1 MKRIL
6 SLIIVV
12 TMFIGVFSFS
22 AFAEE
27 NEEAKKLACFRINW
41 ATQSYVTYDYS
52 TKKNTPTNY
61 ELYYTVDKT
70 ARYIY
75 TTGTVDYDRKG
86 GGRAYF
92 SLQKFA
98 INDSTHYEYVFKAKN
113 NIEKEYAGIVFA
125 FGGGLAYIM
134 YGSFNNSAAEPNTGV
149 SYITLTKGLHAAS
162 GKDCSTGF
170 EGRYLKV
177 ALDSEGFGHYKIVY
191 NGYKVSVYAITD
203 MEKGTYTQLGSTITL
218 PNDAEIALGVY
229 ARTEKNGDPNYT
241 VNLSDCL
248 LYAMNDQAKQA
259 IGSLDDG
266 SARLASLI
274 EEAKANYS
282 ATDNTGPTYREL
294 MRVVEDAQALLDS
307 WNFTAEQINQMEKEL
322 DDALDQMEVN
332 EADLTKLQAAIASFE
347 ALISEEYTTISYGMV
362 AQTVTEAK
370 ALLSKENV
378 RQSRVDDATAEI
390 LSRMEMLVPSGYKAP
405 VSGSD
410 GSESVSDGGSESST
424 ETGEETFERG
434 CKSAIAGVSALVV
447 ASLIAVS
454 ALAIKKKED

>member
-12 TMFIGVFSFS
+12 TMFLCAFSFS
-22 AFAEE
+22 ASAAE
-27 NEEAKKLACFRINW
+27 NEEAKKLACFRVNW
-41 ATQSYVTYDYS
+41 AAHSYYTTTYDE
-52 TKKNTPTNY
+52 TRTNDNY
-61 ELYYTVDKT
+61 MKYYNVDKT
-70 ARYIY
+70 SRYINS
-75 TTGTVDYDRKG
+75 TGTTDYDGSG

-92 SLQKFA
+92 IQQNFA
-98 INDSTHYEYVFKAKN
+98 ISNSTHYEYYFKAKN
-113 NIEKEYAGIVFA
+113 NVDKEYAGIVFA

-134 YGSFNNSAAEPNTGV
+134 YGSFNNTAEAPNTGV
-149 SYITLTKGLHAAS
+149 SSIKLTKGLHS
-162 GKDCSTGF
+162 SSSKDCSTGYEERF
-170 EGRYLKV
+170 LKV

-191 NGYKVSVYAITD
+191 KGYDVSVYGLTNI
-203 MEKGTYTQLGSTITL
+203 EKGTYTQIGSSIKL
-218 PNDAEIALGVY
+218 PSDGEIALGVY
-229 ARTEKNGDPNYT
+229 ARTEPNGPNRT

-294 MRVVEDAQALLDS
+294 MRVVEDAQALLDG
-307 WNFTAEQINQMEKEL
+307 WNFTAEQISQMEKEL

-424 ETGEETFERG
+424 ETGEQTFEKG

-447 ASLIAVS
+447 ASLIVVS
-454 ALAIKKKED
+454 ALSIKKKED

>member
-41 ATQSYVTYDYS
+41 SSQSFFTYTYDE
-52 TKKNTPTNY
+52 TRTNDNY
-61 ELYYTVDKT
+61 MKYFNVDKT
-70 ARYIY
+70 SRYINS
-75 TTGTVDYDRKG
+75 TGTTSYDGSG

-92 SLQKFA
+92 SQQMFT

-203 MEKGTYTQLGSTITL
+203 TEKGTYTQLGSTITL
-218 PNDAEIALGVY
+218 PNDAKVALGVY
-229 ARTEKNGDPNYT
+229 ARTELNGPNRT

-294 MRVVEDAQALLDS
+294 MRVVEDAQALLDG
-307 WNFTAEQINQMEKEL
+307 WNFTAEQISQMEKEL

-424 ETGEETFERG
+424 ETGEQTFEKG

>member
-70 ARYIY
+70 ARHIY

-92 SLQKFA
+92 SLQTFA

-134 YGSFNNSAAEPNTGV
+134 YGSFNNTAAEPNTGV
-149 SYITLTKGLHAAS
+149 SSIKLTKGLHAS
-162 GKDCSTGF
+162 SSQDCSTGYDERF
-170 EGRYLKV
+170 LKV
-177 ALDSEGFGHYKIVY
+177 ALDNEGFGHYKIVY
-191 NGYKVSVYAITD
+191 KGYNVSVYALTD
-203 MEKGTYTQLGSTITL
+203 IEKGVYTQIGSSIKL
-218 PNDAEIALGVY
+218 PSDAQVALGVY
-229 ARTEKNGDPNYT
+229 ARTENNGDPNHT

-248 LYAMNDQAKQA
+248 LYAMNEQAQQV
-259 IGSLDDG
+259 IGFNDDG
-266 SARLASLI
+266 SSRLSELI
-274 EEAKANYS
+274 IEAKTNYS
-282 ATDNTGPTYREL
+282 EADNTAATYREL
-294 MRVVEDAQALLDS
+294 QRAIEAAENLLNTWSFTSYQLSEVEKNL
-307 WNFTAEQINQMEKEL
+307 E
-322 DDALDQMEVN
+322 DALDQMEVN
-332 EADLTKLQAAIASFE
+332 EADLTKLKAAIASFD
-347 ALISEEYTTISYGMV
+347 ALIAKEYTEISYKMV
-362 AQTVTEAK
+362 EQVVAEARE
-370 ALLSKENV
+370 LLTNKSA
-378 RQSRVDDATAEI
+378 RQSRVDYAAERI
-390 LSRMEMLVPSGYKAP
+390 LDRIAMLVPSGYKAP
-405 VSGSD
+405 NSEVD
-410 GSESVSDGGSESST
+410 GSESSSDESGFST
-424 ETGEETFERG
+424 ETGEESFERG
-434 CKSAIAGVSALVV
+434 CKSVVAGASVFAVAALIGVSAFTV
-447 ASLIAVS
+447 
-454 ALAIKKKED
+454 KKKED